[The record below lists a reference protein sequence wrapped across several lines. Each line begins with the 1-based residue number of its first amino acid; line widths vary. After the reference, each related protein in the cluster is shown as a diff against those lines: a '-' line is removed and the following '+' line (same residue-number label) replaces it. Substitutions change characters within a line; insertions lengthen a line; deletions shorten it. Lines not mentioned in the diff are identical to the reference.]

1 MKQNSRLLNEEISKI
16 KKMMSIKDGDVILE
30 RYTISD
36 FVTRFIN
43 NSDPNLSKND
53 GILNLINLMDKTTFI
68 NFVVEL
74 NKKTGKNFN
83 SYINLKFKDTDGA
96 DALKLQQIL
105 KSKFNI
111 DTDASVSGNQY
122 MNPRQRVF
130 KKGFRITNYNTT
142 PQQQQAG
149 YTQAMK
155 DEDSTKIV
163 TKTGPNPTDFVITGP
178 GETPPKEWK
187 PEETKQQ
194 VITTSPQTFN
204 DVVGGKGVLKKGMTS
219 NAIGELQEKLISL
232 GYSAI
237 GKPTN
242 YFGNATDAAV
252 RDFQTKNSL
261 TLDGK
266 VGTNTAKKIEE
277 KLTSSKSV
285 SGDTGSASTSTGIRL
300 KPGDIATPE
309 RFNYNVQ
316 SSNIDFK

>member
-16 KKMMSIKDGDVILE
+16 KKMMSIKGGDVISESSFQNVDASVAAFDRASYGMLG
-30 RYTISD
+30 TS
-36 FVTRFIN
+36 T
-43 NSDPNLSKND
+43 D
-53 GILNLINLMDKTTFI
+53 GIMAVLNNLPNKETFI
-68 NFVVEL
+68 SFNIAI
-74 NKKTGKNFN
+74 KKKSGKTFEQH
-83 SYINLKFKDTDGA
+83 INDEFEDDNGPEILKI
-96 DALKLQQIL
+96 QQIL

-111 DTDASVSGNQY
+111 DTDASVTGTQY
-122 MNPRQRVF
+122 MNPRQRMF
-130 KKGFRITNYNTT
+130 KKAFKITNLNTT
-142 PQQQQAG
+142 DPNKKDGLSAYMDTTKEPIKDLTQKQPEQQL
-149 YTQAMK
+149 T
-155 DEDSTKIV
+155 
-163 TKTGPNPTDFVITGP
+163 N
-178 GETPPKEWK
+178 
-187 PEETKQQ
+187 
-194 VITTSPQTFN
+194 TSPQTFN

-219 NAIGELQEKLISL
+219 NGIGELQQKLISL

-261 TLDGK
+261 NPDGK

-300 KPGDIATPE
+300 KPGDVATPE

-316 SSNIDFK
+316 SSNVDFK